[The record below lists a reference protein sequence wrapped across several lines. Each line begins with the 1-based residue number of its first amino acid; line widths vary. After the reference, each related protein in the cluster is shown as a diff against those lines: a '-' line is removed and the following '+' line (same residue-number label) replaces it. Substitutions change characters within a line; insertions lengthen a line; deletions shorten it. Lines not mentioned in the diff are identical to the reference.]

1 MQCCGCPLVK
11 LALRDFFCLFM
22 MGETDK
28 ERERN
33 RETEREKAIDVS
45 STGLLIKCPYT
56 VRANVG
62 VGNSTQVSRQG

>member
-1 MQCCGCPLVK
+1 M
-11 LALRDFFCLFM
+11 FM